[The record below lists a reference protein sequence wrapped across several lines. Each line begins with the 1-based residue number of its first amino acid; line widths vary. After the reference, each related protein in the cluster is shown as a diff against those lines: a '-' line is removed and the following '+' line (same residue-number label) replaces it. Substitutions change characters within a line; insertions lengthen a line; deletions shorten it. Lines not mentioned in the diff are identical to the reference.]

1 MQIGC
6 CWFDINQS
14 TLSNQS
20 NDTSWKMAKVEF
32 AVLEL
37 LVRFRGQVLSKD
49 QLLQQIPEEYRTQAK
64 LQEAIDR
71 LRFFMGKQSAQLLEA
86 IDDQGFILHTRMK
99 PSAKLTTSGPFSGM
113 TKQKYGLL
121 IAQIVLLIIFI
132 HSIFDPSES
141 IKPVNEHKIMTSSG
155 LVSYYPVSNAGEP
168 TAELESLSRLFV
180 QQIELCERVL
190 WDDVFVSLTHNQ
202 RVISIVLKRKN
213 QGKTE
218 VQNVK
223 GVSADTSKDYINQSW
238 LKRSGICG

>member
-37 LVRFRGQVLSKD
+37 LVRFRDQVLSKD
-49 QLLQQIPEEYRTQAK
+49 QLLQQIPLEDRTEAK
-64 LQEAIDR
+64 LQEAIKR
-71 LRFFMGKQSAQLLEA
+71 IRFFMGEQSALLLEA

-99 PSAKLTTSGPFSGM
+99 QSARRTLSGPFASM
-113 TKQKYGLL
+113 TKQKYRLL
-121 IAQIVLLIIFI
+121 IAQLILLIIFI
-132 HSIFDPSES
+132 HSIFEPSES
-141 IKPVNEHKIMTSSG
+141 IKPVNEHQIITASG
-155 LVSYYPVSNAGEP
+155 TVSYYPVSNAGES
-168 TAELESLSRLFV
+168 TLELEEFSKLFV
-180 QQIELCERVL
+180 QQIETCEHML

-202 RVISIVLKRKN
+202 RVISIVLKRDN

-223 GVSADTSKDYINQSW
+223 GVSADGRKSYIDQAW
-238 LKRSGICG
+238 LKRSGICA